1 MGLTERAGDQ
11 AEGDKGCS
19 PTASMLK
26 DNPPQQ
32 DAVAPHTLF
41 SSHAIGKKKNLD
53 FALSILA
60 TFEDIVQYTG
70 EEGGGEN
77 LHLLKQSI

>member
-19 PTASMLK
+19 PTPSMLK

-41 SSHAIGKKKNLD
+41 SSHAIGKKKKNLD

-60 TFEDIVQYTG
+60 TFKDIVQYTG
-70 EEGGGEN
+70 EGGGEN